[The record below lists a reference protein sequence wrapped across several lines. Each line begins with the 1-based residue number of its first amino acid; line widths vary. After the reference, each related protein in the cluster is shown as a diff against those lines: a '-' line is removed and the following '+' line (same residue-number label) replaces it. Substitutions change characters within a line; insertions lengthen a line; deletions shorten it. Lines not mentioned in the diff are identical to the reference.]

1 MRNMI
6 GGHEVPDCQTP
17 GRCDSKTRYGKCVG
31 SLNDTNFKARM
42 CPFKKIH
49 GMMPHKYALKML
61 DEGASLKKIMDVTG
75 YTDEQL
81 EDVIRESRR

>member
-1 MRNMI
+1 MKNMI
-6 GGHEVPDCQTP
+6 GGYIVPDCQTP
-17 GRCDSKTRYGKCVG
+17 GRCDTKTRTGECVRG
-31 SLNDTNFKARM
+31 LEDTNFGARM

-49 GMMPHKYALKML
+49 GMMTEKYALKML